1 VSQLGLHEDE
11 THEFK
16 EIWTA
21 RALEDLAA
29 FANHRGGTLW
39 VGVNDEGNA
48 VGFALDD
55 AEYQKIANQIVDV
68 LGLRPSM
75 HWETVEG
82 HPVLLVTVA
91 PAGMPVSCRGRYLTR
106 VGSTNRDMS
115 PEQWSRRALAQT
127 GQTWDRLL
135 SDRRIADVD
144 EELVQRFVRLAR
156 PRLPQAS
163 EEDDVERILQNLE
176 LAQDGR
182 LTNAA
187 VLLFTSKPQR
197 LFPLAQARVG
207 RFRGSQ
213 ILDSHDFA
221 GSLWEQVD
229 GVMDRFRSLLDVRF
243 EVRSQEASLEGI
255 QRQEIWEYPLD
266 ALREALLNALSHRDY
281 TVTADVQIRV
291 YDDQLSIWS
300 PGELPQDLEP
310 EQLYQPRHPSVL
322 RNPLVAQVFY
332 YAGFIER
339 WGSGTTRI
347 LELCAGQGLPQ
358 PRFEEYSGG
367 VNVTFYQDAYTPTQ
381 LQKRGFNERQIQ
393 AVLYV
398 KEQGRITASEYQEL
412 TGASRSTLRRDLDA
426 LVQENILIREG
437 KTGRGTFYRINA
449 SNAP

>member
-1 VSQLGLHEDE
+1 MSQLGLHEDE

-29 FANHRGGTLW
+29 FANHQGGTLW
-39 VGVNDEGNA
+39 VGVRDDGEV
-48 VGFALDD
+48 VGYALDD
-55 AEYQKIANQIVDV
+55 AEYQKIINQIVDV
-68 LGLRPSM
+68 LGVRPSM
-75 HWETVEG
+75 HWETIAG
-82 HPVLLVTVA
+82 QSVLHITVA

-135 SDRRIADVD
+135 SDWRIADVD
-144 EELVQRFVRLAR
+144 EELVRRFVRLAR
-156 PRLPQAS
+156 PRLPQAND
-163 EEDDVERILQNLE
+163 EDDIERILQNLE
-176 LAQDGR
+176 LARDGR

-197 LFPLAQARVG
+197 LFLLAQTRVG

-221 GSLWEQVD
+221 GSLWDQVD

-243 EVRSQEASLEGI
+243 EVRAREASLEGI
-255 QRQEIWEYPLD
+255 QRQEIWEYPLE
-266 ALREALLNALSHRDY
+266 ALREALLNALCHRDY
-281 TVTADVQIRV
+281 TMSADIQIRV
-291 YDDQLSIWS
+291 YDDQLSMWS
-300 PGELPQDLEP
+300 PGELPQDLRT
-310 EQLYQPRHPSVL
+310 EQLYLPRHPSVL

-347 LELCAGQGLPQ
+347 LELCAGQDLPR
-358 PRFEEYSGG
+358 PLFEEYSGG
-367 VNVTFYQDAYTPTQ
+367 VNVTFFQDPFSVQQ
-381 LQKRGFNERQIQ
+381 LVERGLNERQVQ
-393 AVLYV
+393 VVRYV
-398 KEQGRITASEYQEL
+398 KEHGRITNTEYQSI
-412 TGASRSTLRRDLDA
+412 TGASKATAVRDFDT
-426 LVQENILIREG
+426 LVQQGVLAKEG
-437 KTGRGTFYRINA
+437 TTGRGTYYRLND
-449 SNAP
+449 S